1 MLYVQDD
8 AAEAEWFSVSKPP
21 QPLAFDHKLI
31 LRRAFQH
38 LAQQKEA
45 KEAGTDQNFMLCIMV
60 LIPAEFQICLMP
72 KGQPGS
78 GEALKAPLP

>member
-1 MLYVQDD
+1 MLNLQDD

-31 LRRAFQH
+31 LRKAFQH

-45 KEAGTDQNFMLCIMV
+45 REAGNLRVVI
-60 LIPAEFQICLMP
+60 LSYEYWH
-72 KGQPGS
+72 
-78 GEALKAPLP
+78 

>member
-1 MLYVQDD
+1 MLNVQDD

-38 LAQQKEA
+38 LAEQKEA
-45 KEAGTDQNFMLCIMV
+45 QTGNLRCNFQATIIGINPAQELVCFMLEDDAGNYESLWYCM
-60 LIPAEFQICLMP
+60 
-72 KGQPGS
+72 S
-78 GEALKAPLP
+78 